1 MNKDVTS
8 TVANTVL
15 ATVNTSMYRSVAEV
29 MNWFVFW
36 AVDRDVRG
44 TVFGATGREMKV
56 VVSDVQ
62 RNEPNHPALQVFLSE
77 GR

>member
-15 ATVNTSMYRSVAEV
+15 ATVNTSMYRSAAVD
-29 MNWFVFW
+29 WFVFW

-62 RNEPNHPALQVFLSE
+62 RNEPNHPALQDFLSE